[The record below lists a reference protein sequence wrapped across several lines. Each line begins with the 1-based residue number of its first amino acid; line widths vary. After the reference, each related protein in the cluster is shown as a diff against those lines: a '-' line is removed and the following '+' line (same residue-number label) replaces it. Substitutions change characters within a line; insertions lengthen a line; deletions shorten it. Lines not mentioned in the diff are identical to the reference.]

1 VAAAESGDAS
11 RAAEIAAVLV
21 ERGLG
26 GNGADLDQRLAMFAR
41 DRARRASDMRGLA
54 RAWAKEAEAEARPSA
69 RSSSSTAALLALA
82 YPDRIAMARGAPG
95 QFLLA
100 NGRAATLDAAD
111 LLALTPFLV
120 VAEVAGSAARA
131 RILLAASTD
140 EAEVR
145 AIAAD
150 RIDVT

>member
-1 VAAAESGDAS
+1 
-11 RAAEIAAVLV
+11 
-21 ERGLG
+21 
-26 GNGADLDQRLAMFAR
+26 
-41 DRARRASDMRGLA
+41 
-54 RAWAKEAEAEARPSA
+54 
-69 RSSSSTAALLALA
+69 SSSSTAALLALA

-111 LLALTPFLV
+111 PLALAPLLV

-131 RILLAASTD
+131 RILLAASTG

-150 RIDVT
+150 RIEMIEASTFETANAAVRTRRTERLGAITLRSEPRPTKPGP